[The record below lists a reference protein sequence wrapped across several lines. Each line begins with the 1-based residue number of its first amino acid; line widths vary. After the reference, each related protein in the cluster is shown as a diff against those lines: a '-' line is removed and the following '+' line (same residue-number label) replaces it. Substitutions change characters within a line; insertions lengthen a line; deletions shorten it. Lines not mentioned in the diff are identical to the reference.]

1 MSFLKSPFFKKYLLP
16 GFIFQSVTIGGG
28 YGTGRELVEYFLNNG
43 PIGGLL
49 GMLLTTVMWSLLLAL
64 TFEFS
69 RTFRAYDY
77 RTFFKKLLGPFWFL
91 FEIIYLIFLLIVVAV
106 VGSAA
111 GTILEANFGI
121 PYILGVICM
130 LAGVGFFTF
139 KGSGLIE
146 NFLSIWSLLLYAMY
160 AAFMVVALVKFGP
173 AIKSSLAAGEIKSG
187 WVLGGFKYALYNLGV
202 IAAVFFCLKHI
213 EKRKEAVWAGLLAGP
228 IAIFPGFLFYLAIMG
243 FHSLLV
249 DEKIPAVFVLE
260 RTGIP
265 LLMILFQVILIGTL
279 IETGTG
285 LIHSVNE
292 RLQSVLHASG
302 KKLLQW
308 QRPVIA
314 VIILLIAF
322 GLSTFGLIDLIAQG
336 YGAVSWG
343 FLLVFILPLVS
354 MGIYQIRKKQ
364 NHFD

>member
-1 MSFLKSPFFKKYLLP
+1 
-16 GFIFQSVTIGGG
+16 
-28 YGTGRELVEYFLNNG
+28 
-43 PIGGLL
+43 
-49 GMLLTTVMWSLLLAL
+49 
-64 TFEFS
+64 
-69 RTFRAYDY
+69 
-77 RTFFKKLLGPFWFL
+77 
-91 FEIIYLIFLLIVVAV
+91 
-106 VGSAA
+106 
-111 GTILEANFGI
+111 
-121 PYILGVICM
+121 
-130 LAGVGFFTF
+130 
-139 KGSGLIE
+139 
-146 NFLSIWSLLLYAMY
+146 
-160 AAFMVVALVKFGP
+160 
-173 AIKSSLAAGEIKSG
+173 
-187 WVLGGFKYALYNLGV
+187 
-202 IAAVFFCLKHI
+202 
-213 EKRKEAVWAGLLAGP
+213 
-228 IAIFPGFLFYLAIMG
+228 MG

>member
-1 MSFLKSPFFKKYLLP
+1 
-16 GFIFQSVTIGGG
+16 
-28 YGTGRELVEYFLNNG
+28 
-43 PIGGLL
+43 
-49 GMLLTTVMWSLLLAL
+49 MLLTTVIWSLMLAI

-69 RTFRAYDY
+69 RKFQAYDY

-130 LAGVGFFTF
+130 LLGVGFLTF

-146 NFLSIWSLLLYAMY
+146 NFLSVWSLLLYAMY
-160 AAFMVVALVKFGP
+160 AAFLVVAFIKFGP
-173 AIKSSLAAGEIKSG
+173 AIKSSFAAGEIKSG
-187 WVLGGFKYALYNLGV
+187 WILGGFKYAFYNLGI

-213 EKRKEAVWAGLLAGP
+213 EKRKEAICAGLLAGP
-228 IAIFPGFLFYLAIMG
+228 IAIFPGLLFYIAIMG
-243 FHSLLV
+243 FHPLLA

-265 LLMILFQVILIGTL
+265 LLLFLFQIILIGTL

-292 RLQSVLHASG
+292 RLQATLHANG
-302 KKLLQW
+302 KKLQQW
-308 QRPVIA
+308 QRPVVA

-322 GLSTFGLIDLIAQG
+322 GLSTFGLIGLIAQG

-343 FLLVFILPLVS
+343 FLIVFILPLIS
-354 MGIYQIRKKQ
+354 LGIFKLRRIR
-364 NHFD
+364 